1 MKQCISKTVVFE
13 TSNCSH
19 ITHNIKKSNSRE
31 SVLYTDLL
39 SAIII
44 LEAYW
49 DERGGIG
56 KGEETLWHRGNGDLP
71 NPKGKT
77 SQ

>member
-1 MKQCISKTVVFE
+1 LIFE
-13 TSNCSH
+13 TSNGSH
-19 ITHNIKKSNSRE
+19 VTHNIKKSNSKE
-31 SVLYTDLL
+31 SVLYTDFF

-56 KGEETLWHRGNGDLP
+56 KGEETLWHTGKGDLP
-71 NPKGKT
+71 NPKRKT